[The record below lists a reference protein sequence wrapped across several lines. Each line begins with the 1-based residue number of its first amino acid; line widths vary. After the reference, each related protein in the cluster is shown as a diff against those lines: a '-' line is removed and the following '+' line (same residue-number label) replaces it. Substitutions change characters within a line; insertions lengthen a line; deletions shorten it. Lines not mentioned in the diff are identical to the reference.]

1 MRQHLTNLN
10 ASLQAWEE
18 RATGLL
24 PPTVR
29 RNMRVDLTAA
39 MFFGPFVAG
48 LAFLPVVMRRLGAS
62 PEWLAF
68 YTVQNFIGFLLT
80 PISALV
86 MPRRSGLLR
95 FGMTFWLLSRG
106 SFLLIAFLADARSL
120 ILLTLFFWIVES
132 FPVPVYT
139 RLMQA
144 AYPAR
149 SRGRVIALIRV
160 GMSFTSLVVTPLA
173 GWLLDAAGHRALFP
187 LLSLSAVV
195 STVIF
200 SRLQLADA
208 DLPESPPVST
218 AGLLRAALQD
228 RRFLL
233 YLAALVVF
241 GLGLLSGLALQ
252 PLVQVDQLALSY
264 GAIGL
269 LSVVQSAFFLA
280 GYVLWG
286 RLIDRRGGVWVM
298 RRVFLAAA
306 VVPAC
311 YLFAVSGLA
320 GSSAWLLAPAFA
332 AMGLVNAG
340 MDVGVLNT
348 VMQLA
353 PADRLGEYSALQTM
367 VLGARGL
374 IAPFLGVWLVQGLD
388 LPYAVVFGL
397 GLALIAA
404 AVVVLLRIRVTGE
417 GATG

>member
-1 MRQHLTNLN
+1 M
-10 ASLQAWEE
+10 
-18 RATGLL
+18 
-24 PPTVR
+24 
-29 RNMRVDLTAA
+29 
-39 MFFGPFVAG
+39 
-48 LAFLPVVMRRLGAS
+48 
-62 PEWLAF
+62 
-68 YTVQNFIGFLLT
+68 
-80 PISALV
+80 V
-86 MPRRSGLLR
+86 MPRRRGLLR
-95 FGMTFWLLSRG
+95 FALAFWLLSRS
-106 SFLLIAFLADARSL
+106 SFLLIAFIAEAHSL

-173 GWLLDAAGHRALFP
+173 GWLLDTAGHQALFP
-187 LLSLSAVV
+187 LLSFSAII
-195 STVIF
+195 SSVIF

-218 AGLLRAALQD
+218 AGLWRVALQD
-228 RRFLL
+228 RRFLR

-269 LSVVQSAFFLA
+269 LGLVQSAFFLA
-280 GYVLWG
+280 GYVIWG

-298 RRVFLAAA
+298 RRVFLVAA

-311 YLFAVSGLA
+311 YLAAVSGQA
-320 GSSAWLLAPAFA
+320 GPAAWLLAPAFA

-340 MDVGVLNT
+340 MDVGALNT

-353 PADRLGEYSALQTM
+353 PAERLGEYSALQTT

-374 IAPFLGVWLVQGLD
+374 IAPFLGVWLAQSLK
-388 LPYAVVFGL
+388 LPFGVVFGL
-397 GLALIAA
+397 GLALILAA
-404 AVVVLLRIRVTGE
+404 ALVLVRLE
-417 GATG
+417 GDQANG